1 MNKKRSLLLSMILLS
16 FIMESFSRDIIPQP
30 LEMTEKEGV
39 FSFDKDI
46 NIYAKEASMPEAN
59 YLTKL
64 LQNEFHITAIPA
76 KSAKTKELVLLVDS
90 SLKDRQGAE
99 GYTLS
104 VDGNGVR
111 IEGATSAGV
120 FYGIQSLRQLLAKQG
135 DAWQVKFVEI
145 KDSPRFSWR
154 SYMLD
159 EGRYFKGKET
169 VKKLLDEMAL
179 LKMNVFHWHLT
190 EDQGW
195 RLAIEKYPELTTIG
209 SKRDSTQI
217 GNWESKVY
225 DGKPH
230 EGYYTKEDVKEII
243 SYATERHIKV
253 VPEIEMPGHSS
264 AAIAAYPWLGV
275 TKQPIKV
282 PTSFGVKYDVFD
294 VTDPKVITFLQ
305 DVLNEVIQ
313 LFPSDVVHIGGD
325 EVKYKQWLQNEKV
338 QAYMKAH
345 TLPSPAD
352 LQIAFTNDISN
363 YLEKKQKRMMGWN
376 DIMGAELHAFNKDAA
391 PVTGHLAPSTIV
403 HFWKGELDM
412 VKDAVSKGYD
422 VVNSYHVFTYLDY
435 DYKSIPLK
443 KAYDFDPI
451 PEGLEPK
458 YHKKIL
464 GLGCQMWGEW
474 TPTVASVY
482 RMTFPRIAAYAEVGW
497 TAKENKNFDRFN
509 QALKAFY
516 TRWDDEHILYT
527 RE

>member
-1 MNKKRSLLLSMILLS
+1 MNKKKSLLISMLLLS
-16 FIMESFSRDIIPQP
+16 FAVTSFSKGIIPQP
-30 LEMTEKEGV
+30 LHIIEREGV
-39 FSFDKDI
+39 FSFGKEI
-46 NIYAKEASMPEAN
+46 HVYANEAN
-59 YLTKL
+59 MSEVSYLSKL
-64 LQNEFHITAIPA
+64 FEEEFGLKAVSVT
-76 KSAKTKELVLLVDS
+76 SAKTKGLTLTVNS
-90 SLKDRQGAE
+90 ALKDRQGAE
-99 GYTLS
+99 GYTLT
-104 VDGNGVR
+104 VDGNGIK
-111 IEGATSAGV
+111 IEAASRTGV
-120 FYGIQSLRQLLAKQG
+120 FYGIQSLRQLLTKKG
-135 DAWQVKFVEI
+135 DVWQVAFVDIE
-145 KDSPRFSWR
+145 DNPRFSWR

-195 RLAIEKYPELTTIG
+195 RLAIEKYPALTAIG

-225 DGKPH
+225 DGIPH
-230 EGYYTKEDVKEII
+230 EGYYTKEDVREII

-294 VTDPKVITFLQ
+294 VTDPKVIGFLQ

-325 EVKYKQWLQNEKV
+325 EVKYQQWLQNEKV
-338 QAYMKAH
+338 QAYMKEH
-345 TLPSPAD
+345 KLPSPAD

-376 DIMGAELHAFNKDAA
+376 DIMGAQLHEFNKDAA
-391 PVTGHLAPSTIV
+391 PVTGSLASSTIV
-403 HFWKGELDM
+403 QFWKGELDM

-435 DYKSIPLK
+435 DYNSIPLK

-451 PEGLEPK
+451 PAGLDVK
-458 YHKKIL
+458 YHDKIL

-474 TPTVASVY
+474 IPTIESMY
-482 RMTFPRIAAYAEVGW
+482 KMTFPRIAAYAEVGW
-497 TAKENKNFDRFN
+497 TTKENKNFDRFN
-509 QALKAFY
+509 EKMENLY
-516 TRWDDEHILYT
+516 IRWDQEKISYNKK
-527 RE
+527 